1 MMDLERSN
9 PNKYV
14 RTAIALWLIIAATGA
29 LLMVM
34 FTSGANLVI
43 GLALAIIAVFAPVRF
58 LADFPVFYTDEMGK
72 TYIRRYF
79 RPKLLIKDLVEEK
92 DKLSFPIYVFFAP
105 DGYSVTF
112 EDKKGQEDTFYILG
126 DKKPDDA
133 REVYDSI

>member
-1 MMDLERSN
+1 MVDLERTN

-14 RTAIALWLIIAATGA
+14 RTAIALWLILATCGA
-29 LLMVM
+29 MAMVM

-72 TYIRRYF
+72 VYIRRYF
-79 RPKLLIKDLVEEK
+79 KPKLLIKDLVEEK
-92 DKLSFPIYVFFAP
+92 EKLSFPIYVFFAP
-105 DGYSVTF
+105 DGYSVTY
-112 EDKKGQEDTFYILG
+112 ENKNGREDTFYILG